1 MHKVDIDPNGATL
14 HTMDVKRKA
23 YHMGVVLIT
32 KKKIK
37 KFGAELVFI
46 VIVLGGLIGL
56 FYSLWFVDVHTFQI
70 IITPKGLGPF

>member
-23 YHMGVVLIT
+23 YHMGVT

-56 FYSLWFVDVHTFQI
+56 FYSLWFVDVHTFEI
-70 IITPKGLGPF
+70 VITPKLFGPF

>member
-1 MHKVDIDPNGATL
+1 MIFL
-14 HTMDVKRKA
+14 S
-23 YHMGVVLIT
+23 

-56 FYSLWFVDVHTFQI
+56 FYSLWFVDVHTFEI
-70 IITPKGLGPF
+70 IITPKLLGPF

>member
-1 MHKVDIDPNGATL
+1 
-14 HTMDVKRKA
+14 MDVKRKA

-70 IITPKGLGPF
+70 VITPKGLGPF

>member
-1 MHKVDIDPNGATL
+1 MIFL
-14 HTMDVKRKA
+14 S
-23 YHMGVVLIT
+23 

-56 FYSLWFVDVHTFQI
+56 FYSLWFVDVHTFEI
-70 IITPKGLGPF
+70 IITPKSPGPF

>member
-1 MHKVDIDPNGATL
+1 MHKVDIDPNGAML
-14 HTMDVKRKA
+14 HTMDVKRKV
-23 YHMGVVLIT
+23 YHMGVAT

-56 FYSLWFVDVHTFQI
+56 FYSLWFVDVHTFEI
-70 IITPKGLGPF
+70 IVTRTKGLGPF